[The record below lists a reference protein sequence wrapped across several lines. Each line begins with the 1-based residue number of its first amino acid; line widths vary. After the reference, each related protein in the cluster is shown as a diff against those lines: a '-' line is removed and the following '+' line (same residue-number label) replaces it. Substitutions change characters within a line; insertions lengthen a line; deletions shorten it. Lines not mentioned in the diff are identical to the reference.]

1 MRLETVLW
9 LPAARPD
16 VFRFFSNAANLD
28 ALTPPSLRFRIVTR
42 LPIVMDAGT
51 RIEYRVRLHGIPI
64 GWQSEIVVW
73 EPPSRFVDRQL
84 RGPYRRWVHAHT
96 FTAERGGTTVA
107 DSVDFA
113 APFEWL
119 TGSWVMREVRDI
131 FVFRRQ
137 TLLRVFAA

>member
-16 VFRFFSNAANLD
+16 VFRFFSDAANLD

-51 RIEYRVRLHGIPI
+51 L
-64 GWQSEIVVW
+64 
-73 EPPSRFVDRQL
+73 
-84 RGPYRRWVHAHT
+84 
-96 FTAERGGTTVA
+96 
-107 DSVDFA
+107 
-113 APFEWL
+113 
-119 TGSWVMREVRDI
+119 REVRDI